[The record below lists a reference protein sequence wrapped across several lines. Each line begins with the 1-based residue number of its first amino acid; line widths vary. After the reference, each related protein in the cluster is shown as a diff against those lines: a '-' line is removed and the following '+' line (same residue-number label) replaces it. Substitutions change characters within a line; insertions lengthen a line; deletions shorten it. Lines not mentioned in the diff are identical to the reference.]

1 MHCGASLV
9 TVGVVCDLMCSAQR
23 KVDELDVCE
32 LKACSCTMT
41 MVQLHAFNSQFRSLF
56 TDSFVYIMKFELR
69 AIALLF

>member
-32 LKACSCTMT
+32 FKACSCTIVHRIVT
-41 MVQLHAFNSQFRSLF
+41 
-56 TDSFVYIMKFELR
+56 ELSPVKR
-69 AIALLF
+69 NRKNPDIKWKME